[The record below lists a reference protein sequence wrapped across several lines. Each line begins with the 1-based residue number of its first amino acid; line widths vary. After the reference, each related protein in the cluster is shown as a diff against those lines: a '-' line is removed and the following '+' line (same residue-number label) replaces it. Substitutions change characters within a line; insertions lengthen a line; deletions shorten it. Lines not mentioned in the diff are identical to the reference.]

1 MPMMPSNLNS
11 NTMPFFFTFPP
22 QMIPFAQN
30 LITPNLPLNVSS
42 PSKQPIPSLDEF
54 FTKLGESSGI
64 GEFARFKSNFENEQI
79 TVDQIYDL
87 TDAEFDQLGINKIGW
102 RKAFRAMAQH
112 YKQ

>member
-1 MPMMPSNLNS
+1 MPMTPLNLNS
-11 NTMPFFFTFPP
+11 NAMPFFFTFSS
-22 QMIPFAQN
+22 QMIPFTQN
-30 LITPNLPLNVSS
+30 LITPNSPSDIS
-42 PSKQPIPSLDEF
+42 PPSKQPILSLDEF

-64 GEFARFKSNFENEQI
+64 REFARFKSNFENEQI

-102 RKAFRAMAQH
+102 HKTFRAMAQH